1 MYKEAFEASDD
12 EILLQFVD
20 PRLNGEVDGEEAI
33 RLFKIALL
41 CTADS
46 PNSRPS
52 MSQVI
57 PMLLGQQ
64 GIPEYLLENLMH
76 PQISTPR
83 KMGSLP
89 SDLEGLSSSS
99 WSKSP
104 MTPGSTDTMPVPH
117 NSTSELGDI
126 TCLFEGR

>member
-1 MYKEAFEASDD
+1 LYKEALETSDD
-12 EILLQFVD
+12 QILLQFVD
-20 PRLNGEVDGEEAI
+20 PRLNGEVNGEEAI

-41 CTADS
+41 CTAES

-52 MSQVI
+52 MSQVV

-64 GIPEYLLENLMH
+64 EIPEYLLENLML
-76 PQISTPR
+76 PQTPTPR

-99 WSKSP
+99 SWPKSP
-104 MTPGSTDTMPVPH
+104 VTPGSTDTMPLPH
-117 NSTSELGDI
+117 NSTRGYNLPV
-126 TCLFEGR
+126 